1 MRDLLFPLRHDGTT
15 GLQKQL
21 RAHLIRAIVD
31 GRLSTREPL
40 PSCRRLAQM
49 LGVSRNT
56 VVLTYQALTD
66 EGFLISRE
74 RVGFF
79 VNEEQVKVSAKVDLP
94 QAPAPSKETK
104 KEWDWFGRFKL
115 HPAQQRLLKLVEN
128 WREYPYPFVYGQA
141 DPELFPVTNWR
152 IASRQALSLNAIHS
166 WAQDRFY
173 EDDPELVEE
182 IRTSVLARRGVRAE
196 PEEILI
202 TLGAQNALYL
212 IAQLLIDAKTRVGM
226 EDPGYPDARNIFALS
241 GAEILPLPVDSA
253 GLVVNRKL
261 AGCDLIYLTP
271 SHQSPTTVTMPMAR
285 RVELLDM
292 AQRNGFCLVEDDY
305 EAETNFVGSP
315 TSALKSM
322 DRDQLVIY
330 IGSFSKSLAPGL
342 RIGYMVGAKELIAE
356 ARHLRRLMFRHPPAN
371 VQRTVAIFIASGYY
385 DSLVYRLQRTY
396 RERWSAMGE
405 ALRRHLPE
413 YLQTPSFGGTSFWIQ
428 GPKGLDADLL
438 ARDLKQRGVLIE
450 PGSLF
455 FHGKKIRKNNFR
467 LGFSVLK
474 KERIEPGIALIAEA
488 LSAADSHHR

>member
-1 MRDLLFPLRHDGTT
+1 MRDLLFPLRHDGAT

-21 RAHLIRAIVD
+21 RAHLVRAIAD

-66 EGFLISRE
+66 EGFLISKE

-79 VNEEQVKVSAKVDLP
+79 VNEDQASVSTKLDLP
-94 QAPAPSKETK
+94 QAPPPVKDIKSQ
-104 KEWDWFGRFKL
+104 WDWYGKFRI
-115 HPAQQRLLKLVEN
+115 HPSRERLLDLVAN
-128 WREYPYPFVYGQA
+128 WRDYPYPFVYGQA

-196 PEEILI
+196 PDEILI

-212 IAQLLIDAKTRVGM
+212 TAQLLVGAKTRVGM
-226 EDPGYPDARNIFALS
+226 EDPGYPDARNIFAVS
-241 GAEILPLPVDSA
+241 GAEIVPLPVDSE

-261 AGCDLIYLTP
+261 AGCDLIYVTP
-271 SHQSPTTVTMPMAR
+271 SHQSPTTATMPMAR

-305 EAETNFVGSP
+305 EAETNFVGPP

-342 RIGYMVGAKELIAE
+342 RVGYMVAAKELIAE
-356 ARHLRRLMFRHPPAN
+356 ARQLRRLMFRHPPAN

-385 DSLVYRLQRTY
+385 DSLIHRLQRAY
-396 RERWSAMGE
+396 RERWTAMGE
-405 ALRRHLPE
+405 ALREHLPE
-413 YLQTPSFGGTSFWIQ
+413 YLRTSSFGGTSFWIQ
-428 GPKGLDADLL
+428 GPKGLDAD
-438 ARDLKQRGVLIE
+438 AMAKDLRSRGVLIE
-450 PGSLF
+450 PGSFF
-455 FHGKKIRKNNFR
+455 FHGKKIPKNNFR
-467 LGFSVLK
+467 LGFSVLRTEK
-474 KERIEPGIALIAEA
+474 IAPGIALIAEA
-488 LSAADSHHR
+488 LTAAEGSLN